1 MNTIGHTL
9 KLMTEIKKQVTYIT
23 SPDHIN
29 HIICQVLQDNDGD
42 TGMSL
47 LKDYDVQ

>member
-1 MNTIGHTL
+1 M
-9 KLMTEIKKQVTYIT
+9 KKQVTYIT
-23 SPDHIN
+23 STDHSD

-42 TGMSL
+42 TEMLL